1 MRVACT
7 CLLVVVLTAGA
18 AAQPSAP
25 PPGARLTL
33 GEAIVRATETSHRL
47 AELRAREGAARAA
60 VGGRAAAR
68 RPTVAAQLGYTRT
81 NRVEEFGVRTPD
93 GAFRLLYPDVPDN
106 YRSRL
111 ELQWPIYTG
120 GRLEALERA
129 AQAEAEATGRELAA
143 ARADLRLET
152 TRSFW
157 ALVTALEAATVV
169 ERAVARVDAQ
179 LRDVRS
185 RFEAGFVPP
194 SDVLLVEAQRSRQQM
209 LLIEARNQAAVAEA
223 ELARLVGLPDGSRLE
238 VEAALDDPAG
248 LEVTASEGLLEA
260 ARRARPE
267 RAALESRV
275 GAAVERQAGAA
286 AGGRPA
292 LGSRQRRRLRPPEPA
307 HLPARGH
314 VARVVGRR
322 RRVHVVALG
331 WRPCARRARR
341 GGAAVAAARERLA
354 EFDSLLALEVR
365 QRVLDLEAARAQI
378 AASRRRRARRHRG
391 AARRPRAVLGR
402 RGDQHRAAR
411 RGRGAAPG
419 RPRSH
424 ARARR
429 APGSRAPARSRHG
442 TMMAAIVVRDLTRR
456 FGDFTAVD
464 ACRSTSPRARSSA
477 SSARTARASPRP
489 SACSAACCE
498 PRRLRARRGRR
509 RRPRSGRRQAAHRL
523 HVAALLALRVAHR
536 RREHPLLRRHLRP
549 RRVRGSRRAA
559 RSCSTWPA
567 CGGASARWRA
577 ISRAAGAS
585 GSPSAAPSSTSRRS
599 CSSTSRRAA
608 STRSRGASSGT

>member
-292 LGSRQRRRLRPPEPA
+292 LALVSGVDYARPNPRIFPREDTW
-307 HLPARGH
+307 HESWD
-314 VARVVGRR
+314 VG
-322 RRVHVVALG
+322 VALTWSLWDG
-331 WRPCARRARR
+331 GRVRAERAE
-341 GGAAVAAARERLA
+341 AAQVSAAARERLA

-365 QRVLDLEAARAQI
+365 QRVLDLTSARAQI
-378 AASRRRRARRHRG
+378 AASLD
-391 AARRPRAVLGR
+391 AV
-402 RGDQHRAAR
+402 RAATEAQR
-411 RGRGAAPG
+411 VVRERFAAGVATSTELLDAEVALVQADLDRTRALAGA
-419 RPRSH
+419 RL
-424 ARARR
+424 ARARLDR
-429 APGSRAPARSRHG
+429 A
-442 TMMAAIVVRDLTRR
+442 T
-456 FGDFTAVD
+456 
-464 ACRSTSPRARSSA
+464 
-477 SSARTARASPRP
+477 
-489 SACSAACCE
+489 
-498 PRRLRARRGRR
+498 GR
-509 RRPRSGRRQAAHRL
+509 
-523 HVAALLALRVAHR
+523 
-536 RREHPLLRRHLRP
+536 
-549 RRVRGSRRAA
+549 
-559 RSCSTWPA
+559 
-567 CGGASARWRA
+567 
-577 ISRAAGAS
+577 
-585 GSPSAAPSSTSRRS
+585 
-599 CSSTSRRAA
+599 
-608 STRSRGASSGT
+608 